1 MISVV
6 VEGLLSSN
14 VRLCFTHTKKLLTRM
29 KGKLATYAALI
40 PSSSSLKESS
50 LVSKRSMREE
60 RERDMKDYTAHSSQ
74 TPTT

>member
-6 VEGLLSSN
+6 VEGLSSN

-40 PSSSSLKESS
+40 PASSSLKESS
-50 LVSKRSMREE
+50 LVCKRSMREE
-60 RERDMKDYTAHSSQ
+60 SGERET
-74 TPTT
+74 